1 MRLENVIFSNLV
13 NNEDYARKVIPFLKG
28 DYFSDKT
35 DQVVFELIDD
45 HVTRYKGFPS
55 PEALVIDRLHHSEKV
70 VTTIIVASRPST
82 IALADE
88 VVFIEHGKLSDQGAH
103 SSLLLR
109 NENYRLLMQS
119 FEHDRE
125 QGGV

>member
-1 MRLENVIFSNLV
+1 L
-13 NNEDYARKVIPFLKG
+13 D
-28 DYFSDKT
+28 T
-35 DQVVFELIDD
+35 
-45 HVTRYKGFPS
+45 VT
-55 PEALVIDRLHHSEKV
+55 EALVIDRLHHSEKV

-88 VVFIEHGKLSDQGAH
+88 VVFIEQGRLSDQGVH
-103 SSLLLR
+103 SSLLVR
-109 NENYRLLMQS
+109 NENYQLLMQS